1 MSFQDSS
8 MSREGSVIDY
18 LRSSFGNDD
27 LLKDILL
34 EMSEDD
40 GVYKDLNVEQKRILC
55 TYPKGVLYRDENSS
69 MVKIPVSDFVQS
81 VEKEYLHRVVGQA
94 ESFKDLGDFLLDNHR
109 FEEAVIAISLNN

>member
-1 MSFQDSS
+1 